1 MQMQKFMK
9 LFKLGI
15 LSFLLCEV
23 ALADSMM
30 LSPAELAAIGV
41 VSDNE
46 KPQELTS
53 LIGVNNAKIRLDG
66 IIFQGEKDWCIWLNG
81 QRFSCGQN
89 PSNYKIVKV
98 CPDCVEM
105 VLVGESES
113 EVAPIVLR
121 LG

>member
-1 MQMQKFMK
+1 MK
-9 LFKLGI
+9 ISI
-15 LSFLLCEV
+15 LSFLLCG
-23 ALADSMM
+23 AAFADSMM

-46 KPQELTS
+46 KSQELAS
-53 LIGVNNAKIRLDG
+53 MAEANNAKIRLDG
-66 IIFQGEKDWCIWLNG
+66 IIFHGEKDWCVWLNG

-105 VLVGESES
+105 ILTSESES
-113 EVAPIVLR
+113 EAVPIILS
-121 LG
+121 LGQMH